1 MKPFRENAAGIDIG
15 AKQVFVSVEGEEV
28 KTFNTFTEDFQS
40 LSSYLKVH
48 QIKTVAMEATGVYWF
63 ILYEILE
70 ADGFDVWLVDGRET
84 MQVPGRKTDVK
95 DCQWI
100 QQLHRSGMLKRCFVA
115 PEHIK
120 ELRTIQRLREDHIR
134 SSASYINQMQKYL
147 TTMNIR
153 LKEVF
158 SQIHG
163 VSGMRIID
171 AILKG
176 EREANVLLSLCEESI
191 VRKKKEQVLKAL
203 NGRYTNAG
211 LFSLRQAYDSYM
223 FYQKQIAACDKEL
236 ERIIQKMGNEQK
248 DAKLQEKRKPIR
260 HNKPKVKNLG
270 ANLIEI
276 FQGRDATKISGITDY
291 SWLRLLSEIG
301 SDLTPW
307 PSEKHF
313 TSWLGLSPG
322 QHDSGKKKRNK
333 RKKGRPKAGQI
344 FRVIAQSLIESK
356 NIALGAFGRR
366 IRAKKGP
373 AIAIKATAR
382 KIAQLYWRVMVKGVE
397 YAEFGVKHYEQQL
410 LLRKQKSLERLAL
423 ELNIELVHKQQHEF
437 CCH

>member
-1 MKPFRENAAGIDIG
+1 MGGRYDFSRILLDFSVKTPKTAKKCPDNIAQSDLISKVTGMQALKGMAALKLLINTMVYNSSAGRSLQHRASKAVALAERCRGLPSIG
-15 AKQVFVSVEGEEV
+15 ACIPKKTAGVETPAVF
-28 KTFNTFTEDFQS
+28 
-40 LSSYLKVH
+40 
-48 QIKTVAMEATGVYWF
+48 
-63 ILYEILE
+63 
-70 ADGFDVWLVDGRET
+70 
-84 MQVPGRKTDVK
+84 
-95 DCQWI
+95 
-100 QQLHRSGMLKRCFVA
+100 
-115 PEHIK
+115 
-120 ELRTIQRLREDHIR
+120 
-134 SSASYINQMQKYL
+134 INDL
-147 TTMNIR
+147 PVN
-153 LKEVF
+153 
-158 SQIHG
+158 
-163 VSGMRIID
+163 D
-171 AILKG
+171 
-176 EREANVLLSLCEESI
+176 
-191 VRKKKEQVLKAL
+191 
-203 NGRYTNAG
+203 
-211 LFSLRQAYDSYM
+211 
-223 FYQKQIAACDKEL
+223 
-236 ERIIQKMGNEQK
+236 K
-248 DAKLQEKRKPIR
+248 DAKLPEKRKPIR

-301 SDLTPW
+301 SVLTPCT
-307 PSEKHF
+307 SEKYF
-313 TSWLGLSPG
+313 TSWLGLTPG

-382 KIAQLYWRVMVKGVE
+382 KISQLYWRVMVKGIE
-397 YAEFGVKHYEQQL
+397 YAEFWVKHYEQQL